1 MPHTSSDAAAEEA
14 ALHVLSQFAVRKHP
28 ALLQPPV
35 CTARTRATQ
44 HIENRRLTKSR
55 LACELQ
61 VHRPHRT
68 SARPRELSYY
78 PLLDL
83 RGTTAARVRA
93 GASEQKIL
101 ADAMKRDTRYRVP
114 FTDLYRFNTE
124 RRCTAE
130 GCAGHLSPT
139 RVKPAGESIRI
150 VMECDT
156 CRFVHVW

>member
-1 MPHTSSDAAAEEA
+1 MLHTSSAAAAEEA
-14 ALHVLSQFAVRKHP
+14 ALHVLSQFAVRKLP

-78 PLLDL
+78 PLLNL
-83 RGTTAARVRA
+83 SGTTAARA
-93 GASEQKIL
+93 GASEQKIF
-101 ADAMKRDTRYRVP
+101 ADAMKRDINTFYRVR
-114 FTDLYRFNTE
+114 FKELYRLNTE
-124 RRCTAE
+124 R
-130 GCAGHLSPT
+130 
-139 RVKPAGESIRI
+139 PAVFDMSVEHR
-150 VMECDT
+150 
-156 CRFVHVW
+156 R

>member
-14 ALHVLSQFAVRKHP
+14 ALHVLSQFAVRKLP

-78 PLLDL
+78 QLLDL
-83 RGTTAARVRA
+83 SGTTAARVRA
-93 GASEQKIL
+93 GASEQKIF
-101 ADAMKRDTRYRVP
+101 ADAMKRDINTFYRVR
-114 FTDLYRFNTE
+114 FKELYRLNTE
-124 RRCTAE
+124 R
-130 GCAGHLSPT
+130 
-139 RVKPAGESIRI
+139 PAVFDMSVEHR
-150 VMECDT
+150 
-156 CRFVHVW
+156 R